1 MRTTVTLEPDVE
13 ATVKQLMRDEDIGFK
28 EAVNRLI
35 RGGSSPAPT
44 EPFRTRTSKMGQ
56 ASVNLDKANALA
68 GALEDEEILA
78 KMAAGR

>member
-1 MRTTVTLEPDVE
+1 MRTTVTLEPDVA

-35 RGGSSPAPT
+35 RAASRPARPD
-44 EPFRTRTSKMGQ
+44 PFRTKTSNMGQ
-56 ASVNLDKANALA
+56 ASVDLDKANALA

-78 KMAAGR
+78 KLAAGR

>member
-1 MRTTVTLEPDVE
+1 MRTTVTLEPDVA

-35 RGGSSPAPT
+35 REASRPTRT
-44 EPFRTRTSKMGQ
+44 EPFRTKTSNMGQ

-78 KMAAGR
+78 KLATGR